1 MPWFPWEQIYGT
13 VGYDPASDRAWG
25 GEAPG
30 RAGILRATDES
41 YSEKKNPALAC
52 YHIQSACTTPA
63 SCSRDTVQNH
73 PSLYTTML
81 LHKTCVLGESASKGD

>member
-41 YSEKKNPALAC
+41 YSEKR
-52 YHIQSACTTPA
+52 IQLLRATTY
-63 SCSRDTVQNH
+63 
-73 PSLYTTML
+73 SLHVARLPHVRATLY
-81 LHKTCVLGESASKGD
+81 